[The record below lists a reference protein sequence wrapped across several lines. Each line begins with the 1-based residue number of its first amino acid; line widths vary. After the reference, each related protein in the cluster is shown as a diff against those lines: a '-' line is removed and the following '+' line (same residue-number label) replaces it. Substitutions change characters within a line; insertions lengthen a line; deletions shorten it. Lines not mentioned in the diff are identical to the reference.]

1 MKHGSYGG
9 GGAEATAVE
18 VLKPTVIFL
27 CTRIDDDVFVCISV
41 YLCNIYNNDNL
52 KQIFFFLNFF

>member
-1 MKHGSYGG
+1 M
-9 GGAEATAVE
+9 
-18 VLKPTVIFL
+18 LKPTVTFL